1 MKTTMRQKTA
11 LLLQLIAEK
20 AATPGGFFTADARAM
35 QSEKNAAKQCR
46 KQVEDGT
53 LFRERVNQKTFG
65 YFATQALANAYMSQ
79 HRGALLAKTASNMS
93 FAPKADKPCRAV
105 EIIRPAHIKTQVYL
119 TPQPRNQVVPLPAF
133 IHGGMGQMRA

>member
-1 MKTTMRQKTA
+1 M

-20 AATPGGFFTADARAM
+20 AATPGGFFTADARVM
-35 QSEKNAAKQCR
+35 QSEKNAARQCR
-46 KQVEDGT
+46 QLVEDGK

-65 YFATQALANAYMSQ
+65 YFATQAIANAYMSQ
-79 HRGALLAKTASNMS
+79 HRDAVLAQKSSNMS

-119 TPQPRNQVVPLPAF
+119 MAPPRNQVVPLPAF
-133 IHGGMGQMRA
+133 IHGYMGPMR

>member
-1 MKTTMRQKTA
+1 MRQKTI

-20 AATPGGFFTADARAM
+20 AATPQGFFTADARVM
-35 QSEKNAAKQCR
+35 NSEKNAAKQCR
-46 KQVEDGT
+46 QQVEDGK

-79 HRGALLAKTASNMS
+79 HREAMLAQKSSNMS

-105 EIIRPAHIKTQVYL
+105 EIIRPAHVKTQVYA
-119 TPQPRNQVVPLPAF
+119 PPAPRNQVNVPFLR
-133 IHGGMGQMRA
+133 IGQPGFAMTI